1 MPTELNVFLF
11 DKKVGKLRMPD
22 AKRPLKIFFSYDSN
36 YNGPSLSLSLPP
48 LRKEFDEDISYAFFE
63 NLLPER
69 GLLSEITK
77 QCRISSHDLM
87 GYLELFGRET
97 AGAIVVTDSKNIP
110 INDGEYR
117 DVTHIIENYSVRN
130 TVPLVISTKARLTL
144 AGAQDKLAVSIK
156 NGRVL
161 VPQGYSPTTHILKPD
176 SLHFP
181 NIVYNE
187 AFCLD
192 VAERLGIATVEHAI
206 LFFNEKPYL
215 ALKRYDRVIENG
227 YIRRL
232 HQEDF
237 CQAMGIF
244 GSAKYQR
251 SGIYAGIYDIADTA
265 RHAGINVEK
274 RLIDY
279 ILFNIIIGNNDAHA
293 KNFSLLYDS
302 NGTTSLA
309 PLYDTICTEVYP
321 ELDNE
326 MAMSIGRHFYRNEL
340 LLSDIKLLAEDIG
353 ISCEYTYDRIVILSQ
368 NFLQACTE
376 AIKEYP
382 PDTAEYILSPILNI
396 AKTHIS
402 QIINLVDSFRNDD

>member
-1 MPTELNVFLF
+1 M
-11 DKKVGKLRMPD
+11 D
-22 AKRPLKIFFSYDSN
+22 
-36 YNGPSLSLSLPP
+36 
-48 LRKEFDEDISYAFFE
+48 
-63 NLLPER
+63 
-69 GLLSEITK
+69 
-77 QCRISSHDLM
+77 
-87 GYLELFGRET
+87 YLELFGRET
-97 AGAIVVTDSKNIP
+97 TGVIVVTDSNNTTV
-110 INDGEYR
+110 NDGEYR
-117 DVTHIIENYSVRN
+117 DITHIIEIYSVRN
-130 TVPLVISTKARLTL
+130 TVPLVISAKARLSL

-251 SGIYAGIYDIADTA
+251 KHRQGRQTLFPRG
-265 RHAGINVEK
+265 G
-274 RLIDY
+274 RLPQRP
-279 ILFNIIIGNNDAHA
+279 H
-293 KNFSLLYDS
+293 
-302 NGTTSLA
+302 
-309 PLYDTICTEVYP
+309 
-321 ELDNE
+321 
-326 MAMSIGRHFYRNEL
+326 
-340 LLSDIKLLAEDIG
+340 
-353 ISCEYTYDRIVILSQ
+353 SCGE
-368 NFLQACTE
+368 
-376 AIKEYP
+376 
-382 PDTAEYILSPILNI
+382 
-396 AKTHIS
+396 
-402 QIINLVDSFRNDD
+402 